1 MPVINGLTSDLRFSL
16 VLFRVHC
23 AMSRVT
29 RKLATQA
36 GGFDGQCVDRL
47 LRAGKSRSAEGS
59 AGSEAVVPEREAG
72 AAEAYGGCREAGAG
86 VDGRTDAGVG
96 RIGHFDGNW
105 LPGSSDGRREL
116 CHGALSPL
124 LAGDGDWVS
133 GSQLVWRQP
142 GWDAGASS
150 PAATAALWVL
160 RRPHDR

>member
-1 MPVINGLTSDLRFSL
+1 LPVLNWLTSDLRFSL

-23 AMSRVT
+23 SLSRVT

-36 GGFDGQCVDRL
+36 GGCDGQCVDRL
-47 LRAGKSRSAEGS
+47 LRAGKPGSAEGS

-72 AAEAYGGCREAGAG
+72 AAEPYSGYREAGAG

-96 RIGHFDGNW
+96 RVGHSDGNW
-105 LPGSSDGRREL
+105 LPRSSDGRGEL
-116 CHGALSPL
+116 CHGALSRL
-124 LAGDGDWVS
+124 LAADGDRVS

-142 GWDAGASS
+142 GRDAGASS